1 MHKLSFAP
9 RTTVLSLALAATLA
23 AAGAA
28 EARSIRVDPGDG
40 SWEQNFGN
48 VLDDNGDLG
57 VVTLPF
63 EFFGTSTLYIDP
75 RGFARADRDDP
86 NLYPVFVPLVF
97 SVDTPMPRPFT
108 INFDWGGRDR
118 DCATQPA
125 LCGPDG
131 ERQFRDQATND
142 TVPINTDSTAFAD
155 DAFRITW
162 QVSYG
167 QNISAY
173 QMVVWKL
180 FNQDYVIEYNYDR
193 IEGDLSRSFLYYA
206 LTDDSRFTFE
216 RDPSRYTTAEYID
229 LFNCTEFEGC
239 PAGDNYVSPGF
250 PTALR
255 NAFLAPAF
263 GEPISGRAIFYIDA
277 FRTGE
282 VPEPGSLALL
292 LLGLA
297 GVAGASRRR
306 IVTGD

>member
-1 MHKLSFAP
+1 MHKPSFAP
-9 RTTVLSLALAATLA
+9 RATAIALTIAALVT
-23 AAGAA
+23 AGTA
-28 EARSIRVDPGDG
+28 EAKSIRVDPGDG

-63 EFFGTSTLYIDP
+63 EFFGTTTLYVDP

-86 NLYPVFVPLVF
+86 SSYPTFAPLVF

-118 DCATQPA
+118 DCITQPA

-142 TVPINTDSTAFAD
+142 TVPINTDNTAFAD

-167 QNISAY
+167 QDVSAY

-193 IEGDLSRSFLYYA
+193 IEGDLSRSFLYYS
-206 LTDDSRFTFE
+206 LTFDSRFFFE
-216 RDPSRYTTAEYID
+216 RDPSRYTAAEYID
-229 LFNCTEFEGC
+229 LFNCTELEGC

-263 GEPISGRAIFYIDA
+263 GEPITGRAIFYIDA
-277 FRTGE
+277 VPND

-292 LLGLA
+292 LIGLA
-297 GVAGASRRR
+297 GVAGAARRR

>member
-1 MHKLSFAP
+1 MRKPSSAP
-9 RTTVLSLALAATLA
+9 RATAFAVTIAALAAS
-23 AAGAA
+23 GAA
-28 EARSIRVDPGDG
+28 DAKSIRVDPGDG

-63 EFFGTSTLYIDP
+63 EFFGTTTLYVDA

-86 NLYPVFVPLVF
+86 NTYPVFVPLVF

-118 DCATQPA
+118 DCITEPA

-155 DAFRITW
+155 DAFRI
-162 QVSYG
+162 
-167 QNISAY
+167 
-173 QMVVWKL
+173 
-180 FNQDYVIEYNYDR
+180 NYDR
-193 IEGDLSRSFLYYA
+193 IEGDLSRSFLYYD
-206 LTDDSRFTFE
+206 LTGDSRFTFE
-216 RDPSRYTTAEYID
+216 RDPSRYTAAEYID

-263 GEPISGRAIFYIDA
+263 GQPISGRAIFYIDA
-277 FRTGE
+277 FRTDE

-292 LLGLA
+292 LLGLT
-297 GVAGASRRR
+297 GVAGAARRR